1 MSMPMP
7 IGTTFP
13 GPSRGRPLVLVV
25 DDYQPNV
32 ELLQAYL
39 EDIGCDVH
47 AEMDGLAALAAAR
60 GRTPDLVL
68 LDVMLPGMD
77 GFQICRTLKSE
88 PRTRLLPIVLVTALD
103 RPEHRVRGLEAGADD
118 FIVKPVQRIELTA
131 RVRSLLRLKALYD
144 RLDDAERVIVA
155 LARAVEAK
163 DLHTEDH
170 TERVGHAARKLGVAV
185 GLEGALLDDLYWGG
199 IIHDIGKIGV
209 PDAILLK
216 PGALTPEEWEIMRSH
231 VLIGEEIAR
240 PLRSAA
246 NLLPIIR
253 HHHERIDG
261 RGYPDGL
268 VGEKIPIT
276 ARVVAICDA
285 FDAMVSDRP
294 YRPGLKPSEAASVL
308 RDGAGTQWDQEL
320 VSLYVSQLGL

>member
-1 MSMPMP
+1 M
-7 IGTTFP
+7 
-13 GPSRGRPLVLVV
+13 

-32 ELLQAYL
+32 ELLAAYL
-39 EDIGCDVH
+39 EDIGCDVRSE
-47 AEMDGLAALAAAR
+47 ADGPAALSSVR
-60 GRTPDLVL
+60 ERPPDLLL
-68 LDVMLPGMD
+68 LDVVLPGVD
-77 GFQICRTLKSE
+77 GFDICRRLKNE
-88 PRTRLLPIVLVTALD
+88 PGTRLLPIVLVTSLD
-103 RPEHRVRGLEAGADD
+103 RPEHRVQGLEAGADD
-118 FIVKPVQRIELTA
+118 FLVKPIQRVELTA
-131 RVRSLLRLKALYD
+131 RVRSLLRLKAVYD

-170 TERVGHAARKLGVAV
+170 TERVGHAARRLGVVV
-185 GLEGALLDDLYWGG
+185 GLEGAVLDDLYWGG

-216 PGALTPEEWEIMRSH
+216 PGRLTPEEWAVMRSH
-231 VLIGEEIAR
+231 VVIGEDIAR

-253 HHHERIDG
+253 HHHEKIDG
-261 RGYPDGL
+261 TGYPDGL
-268 VGEKIPIT
+268 KGEDIPIA

-294 YRPGLKPSEAASVL
+294 YRPGLEPAEAAAVL
-308 RDGAGTQWDQEL
+308 RKGSHTQWDARA
-320 VSLYVSQLGL
+320 VRLYLGQLGL